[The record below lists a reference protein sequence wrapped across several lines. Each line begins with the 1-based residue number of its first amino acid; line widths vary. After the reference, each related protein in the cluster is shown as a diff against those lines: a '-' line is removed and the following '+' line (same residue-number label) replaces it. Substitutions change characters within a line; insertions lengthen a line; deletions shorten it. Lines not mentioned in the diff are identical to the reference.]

1 MPSTTKQ
8 AIIASFLRLAAK
20 KSPDKITV
28 RDIVDDC
35 GVNRNTFYYY
45 FQDIYAVMEELC
57 DALFESLPEGE
68 PLGRTVTHFYA
79 AIAAF
84 AAERPAAARSIALSL
99 GYEGLER
106 YLGSQLEGLMLSHF
120 IASGQTPPT
129 PLQLRITRH
138 AILGLCLDVMRGGK
152 TPAPSAEELGALLLG
167 QNSPLPMLDGNRKDT
182 V

>member
-1 MPSTTKQ
+1 MASPTKQ
-8 AIIASFLRLAAK
+8 AIMASFLRLVAK

-45 FQDIYAVMEELC
+45 FQDIYAVMEDLC
-57 DALFESLPEGE
+57 DDLISSLPEGE
-68 PLGRTVTHFYA
+68 PLGVTVTHFYA
-79 AIAAF
+79 RVAAF
-84 AAERPAAARSIALSL
+84 SAERPAAARSMALSL

-106 YLGSQLEGLMLSHF
+106 YLGKKLEGLMLSHF
-120 IASGQTPPT
+120 VHHDLPLPST
-129 PLQLRITRH
+129 LQLRITRH

-152 TPAPSAEELGALLLG
+152 TPSPNADELGALLLG
-167 QNSPLPMLDGNRKDT
+167 QNSPLPMLDGNRKDS